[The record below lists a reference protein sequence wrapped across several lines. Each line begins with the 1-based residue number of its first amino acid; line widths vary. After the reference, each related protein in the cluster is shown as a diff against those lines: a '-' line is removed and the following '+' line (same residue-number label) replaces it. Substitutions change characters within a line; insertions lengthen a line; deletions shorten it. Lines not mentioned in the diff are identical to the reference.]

1 MQQYSISN
9 FFLFLNF
16 LESDMRYDSCT
27 EVCEYFTISQIC
39 VSICRVK
46 KRSKQNFFLKIQD
59 EGKQYC
65 NINYGC
71 HFESKSFRYTQVEF
85 STNLL
90 RFPVREKKK
99 CRLAVANFVV
109 LNSDAKIKYS
119 PYPLLEI
126 VYIFFKTFPCSIH
139 RNLVLIL
146 ETNHNLSLTCNESTT
161 TE

>member
-1 MQQYSISN
+1 
-9 FFLFLNF
+9 
-16 LESDMRYDSCT
+16 MRYDSCT

-59 EGKQYC
+59 EGKYC

-99 CRLAVANFVV
+99 CRLAVANFV
-109 LNSDAKIKYS
+109 LNSDAKIKYTPPS
-119 PYPLLEI
+119 RNCLH
-126 VYIFFKTFPCSIH
+126 IFQDFSVLHTQKSCTHI
-139 RNLVLIL
+139 RNKSQSQL
-146 ETNHNLSLTCNESTT
+146 NL
-161 TE
+161 